1 MRATPANMK
10 RLLDQHNQPIA
21 VPGVVAYS
29 YETGE
34 TFSATP
40 GDYFLRD
47 DNDCLIDSEGNEMV
61 LAKETRTVV
70 MVEIDDD

>member
-1 MRATPANMK
+1 MRATPATMK
-10 RLLDQHNQPIA
+10 RLCLKHNQPIA

-40 GDYFLRD
+40 GDYFLLGE
-47 DNDCLIDSEGNEMV
+47 NECLTDSEGNEMV
-61 LAKETRTVV
+61 LVKEVRSVV
-70 MVEIDDD
+70 MVEIDD